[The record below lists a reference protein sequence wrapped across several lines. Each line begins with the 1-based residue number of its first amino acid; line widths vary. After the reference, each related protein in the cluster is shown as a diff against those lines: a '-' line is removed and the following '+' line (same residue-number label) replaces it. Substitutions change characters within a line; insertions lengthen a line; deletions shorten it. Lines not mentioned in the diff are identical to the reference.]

1 MASYIERFGV
11 NATAWLYF
19 AQMALVTSVVPRKH
33 LLIMNVFDGHTSD
46 AEHWRALM
54 MLLNPESRPQPH
66 ELAALGRF
74 YGSSLG

>member
-1 MASYIERFGV
+1 
-11 NATAWLYF
+11 
-19 AQMALVTSVVPRKH
+19 
-33 LLIMNVFDGHTSD
+33 MNVFDGHTSD